1 MPENN
6 HPIKQL
12 LGQTAIYGLPT
23 IIGRILNY
31 LLVPMYTRV
40 FATSEYGVVTEFYAY
55 VALIFVLLLYGMET
69 AFFRFSE
76 SENDKHKVFRT
87 AVGSVII
94 SSLGFLI
101 LTVSFSGH
109 IAGFMGYAGN
119 VDYVVLFAFII
130 ALDAASAIPFAHLRR
145 QKKALQF
152 SLIKIINIG
161 VNIGLNL
168 FFILLCPFLIRQPLP
183 EWIMMV
189 LNAIYSPE
197 IGVGYIFISNLAATL
212 VTFLLLSPVIFRV
225 KLMPDIVLLK
235 RMLNYSWPLLILGVA
250 GILNETFGRIILKH
264 LVPTDLDPMAQLG
277 IYGASYKVAV
287 FMTLFIQTY
296 RYAAEPFFF
305 EQMKSENAPKIYAQ
319 TMNYF
324 VMFGAVIFLSI
335 SLFLDFSILF
345 VGYQFREGA
354 PAIPILLLANLFLGI
369 FYNLSVWFKIK
380 DKTKHGAAISCTGV
394 IVTII
399 LNILLVPLLG
409 FIGSAWATL
418 ACYFVIMVVSY
429 LTGQRHYPVP
439 YQITRLFAIVAIAV
453 TLFIADTH
461 LFSQYTEYENFRKI
475 GLLAGFVFYI
485 TISDRIIRGKLLS
498 ILKTRKG

>member
-1 MPENN
+1 
-6 HPIKQL
+6 
-12 LGQTAIYGLPT
+12 
-23 IIGRILNY
+23 
-31 LLVPMYTRV
+31 
-40 FATSEYGVVTEFYAY
+40 
-55 VALIFVLLLYGMET
+55 
-69 AFFRFSE
+69 
-76 SENDKHKVFRT
+76 
-87 AVGSVII
+87 
-94 SSLGFLI
+94 
-101 LTVSFSGH
+101 
-109 IAGFMGYAGN
+109 
-119 VDYVVLFAFII
+119 
-130 ALDAASAIPFAHLRR
+130 
-145 QKKALQF
+145 
-152 SLIKIINIG
+152 
-161 VNIGLNL
+161 
-168 FFILLCPFLIRQPLP
+168 
-183 EWIMMV
+183 
-189 LNAIYSPE
+189 
-197 IGVGYIFISNLAATL
+197 L